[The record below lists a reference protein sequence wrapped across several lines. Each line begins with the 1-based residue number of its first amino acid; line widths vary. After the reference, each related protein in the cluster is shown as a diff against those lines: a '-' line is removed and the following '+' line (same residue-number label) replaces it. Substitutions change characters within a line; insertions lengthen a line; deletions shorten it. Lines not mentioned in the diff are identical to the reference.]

1 MPLKRCFKVENT
13 GYASSCLHDHTGKRY
28 DVYLDETREQ
38 EHEDES

>member
-1 MPLKRCFKVENT
+1 MRRPVST
-13 GYASSCLHDHTGKRY
+13 IIPVKRY